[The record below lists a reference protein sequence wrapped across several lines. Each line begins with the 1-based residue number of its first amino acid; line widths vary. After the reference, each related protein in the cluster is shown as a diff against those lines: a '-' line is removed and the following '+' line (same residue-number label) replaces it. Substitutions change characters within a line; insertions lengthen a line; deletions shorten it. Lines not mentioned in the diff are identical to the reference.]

1 MAPEQSGRQF
11 PIIVALGTTQT
22 LAWASSYYLPAILA
36 DPIGRDLG
44 VSSNWIFAEFSAS
57 LVISALL
64 GPRIGRQIDLVGG
77 RSVLS
82 FSNLTLAAGLTLLG
96 AAYSIPMLVI
106 AWILLGIGMGYGLYD
121 AAFAALGRIY
131 GDAARGS
138 ITGITLIAGFAST
151 VGWPLTAWGLE
162 SIGWRNTCFA
172 WAAAHI
178 LIGLPLNFMM
188 LPAVKGGK
196 AGAGA
201 STQAPIPDRRA
212 MKGPKAARATSI
224 KPPIPIDRTMV
235 LLAFAFAA
243 AWSVTGAMAAH
254 LPRILQAAGAT
265 TLQAVSA
272 GALIGPAQV
281 LARIVEASF
290 LSRYHP
296 LVSTRLA
303 CLTHPI
309 GAVIL
314 ALAGGGAASVFA
326 LFHGAGNGILTIA
339 RGTLPLAIFGPQNY
353 GYRLGIIGA
362 PARMAQAIAPL
373 AFGLLIDRMGSRILI
388 VSSALSLAALLA
400 LFMLRKDASAANPEG
415 T

>member
-1 MAPEQSGRQF
+1 MSERQF

-44 VSSNWIFAEFSAS
+44 VSSNWIFAAFSAS
-57 LVISALL
+57 LVISAVL
-64 GPRIGRQIDLVGG
+64 GPRIGRRIDLVGG
-77 RSVLS
+77 RQVLS
-82 FSNLTLAAGLTLLG
+82 ASNVTLAAGLALLG
-96 AAYSIPMLVI
+96 CTYSIPVLVA
-106 AWILLGIGMGYGLYD
+106 AWLLLGIGMGLGLYD

-131 GDAARGS
+131 GDGARRS
-138 ITGITLIAGFAST
+138 ITGITLFAGFAST

-162 SIGWRNTCFA
+162 TIGWRETCFA

-178 LIGLPLNFMM
+178 LLGLPLNLLM
-188 LPAVKGGK
+188 LPSVKG
-196 AGAGA
+196 A
-201 STQAPIPDRRA
+201 
-212 MKGPKAARATSI
+212 KAAVAESI
-224 KPPIPIDRTMV
+224 KPQIAIDRTMI
-235 LLAFAFAA
+235 LLAFVFAA

-254 LPRILQAAGAT
+254 LPRILEAAGAT
-265 TLQAVSA
+265 PRQAVAA

-281 LARIVEASF
+281 LARIVEAGF

-296 LVSTRLA
+296 LLSTRLA

-309 GAVIL
+309 GVVIL

-326 LFHGAGNGILTIA
+326 IFHGAGNGILTIA

-362 PARMAQAIAPL
+362 PARMAQAVAPL
-373 AFGLLIDRMGSRILI
+373 AFGLLIDSMGSRVLI
-388 VSSALSLAALLA
+388 VSSALSLAALAA
-400 LFMLRKDASAANPEG
+400 LFLLRQEPATPAAP
-415 T
+415 

>member
-1 MAPEQSGRQF
+1 MSRRQL

-44 VSSNWIFAEFSAS
+44 VSSNWIFAAFSAS
-57 LVISALL
+57 LVVSALR
-64 GPRIGRQIDLVGG
+64 GPRVGRQINLVGG
-77 RSVLS
+77 RQVLS
-82 FSNLTLAAGLTLLG
+82 ASNLTLAAGLALLG
-96 AAYSIPMLVI
+96 ATYSIPVLI
-106 AWILLGIGMGYGLYD
+106 AAWILLGVGMGFGLYD
-121 AAFAALGRIY
+121 AAFGALGRIY
-131 GDAARGS
+131 GDAARRA

-151 VGWPLTAWGLE
+151 VGWPLPAYGLQ

-178 LIGLPLNFMM
+178 LIGLPLNFFM
-188 LPAVKGGK
+188 LPAVKGAK
-196 AGAGA
+196 AAVEA
-201 STQAPIPDRRA
+201 ST
-212 MKGPKAARATSI
+212 KSH
-224 KPPIPIDRTMV
+224 IPIDRTMV

-254 LPRILQAAGAT
+254 LPRILEAAGAT
-265 TLQAVSA
+265 TSQAVFA

-281 LARIVEASF
+281 AARIFEASF
-290 LSRYHP
+290 LSRFHP

-309 GAVIL
+309 GAAIL
-314 ALAGGGAASVFA
+314 GLAGGGAASVFA
-326 LFHGAGNGILTIA
+326 VFPGTGNGILTIA

-362 PARMAQAIAPL
+362 PARMAQAAAPL
-373 AFGLLIDRMGSRILI
+373 AFGLLIDSMGSRVLI
-388 VSSALSLAALLA
+388 VSSALSLAALAA
-400 LFMLRKDASAANPEG
+400 LFLLRAGPPASEPPG
-415 T
+415 